1 MKYCAAMVVS
11 MTSAARI
18 TARLAMSLDGYIA
31 TPDGGFDWIRP
42 DVDDHLDTS
51 RQHDFDDYLQDV
63 DIVVMGARCYEQGQA
78 AEFRG
83 KQIYVASARTHPDN
97 DNVRFFGRDIVD
109 VVQREKA
116 DGRTSFLFGGG
127 ILVSSFLARQ
137 AIDEL
142 FVGVVPVLLGSG
154 RRLFCG
160 DYPAQELTLADYS
173 VTRGKVRLRYVRR
186 AAGS

>member
-1 MKYCAAMVVS
+1 
-11 MTSAARI
+11 MTSVPRI
-18 TARLAMSLDGYIA
+18 TARLAMSLDGFIA
-31 TPDGGFDWIRP
+31 TSDGGFDWIRP

-63 DIVVMGARCYEQGQA
+63 DVVVMGARCYEQGHA
-78 AEFRG
+78 AQFQG
-83 KQIYVASARTHPDN
+83 KQIYVASARTHPDIASIQ
-97 DNVRFFGRDIVD
+97 FFGRDIVD
-109 VVQREKA
+109 VILQEKA
-116 DGRTSFLFGGG
+116 GGRTSFLFGGG
-127 ILVSSFLARQ
+127 ILISSFLARQ

-173 VTRGKVRLRYVRR
+173 VTWGKVRLRYVRR
-186 AAGS
+186 SAGS

>member
-1 MKYCAAMVVS
+1 MFMS

-31 TPDGGFDWIRP
+31 STDGGFDWIRP

-63 DIVVMGARCYEQGQA
+63 DIV
-78 AEFRG
+78 
-83 KQIYVASARTHPDN
+83 
-97 DNVRFFGRDIVD
+97 
-109 VVQREKA
+109 
-116 DGRTSFLFGGG
+116 
-127 ILVSSFLARQ
+127 
-137 AIDEL
+137 
-142 FVGVVPVLLGSG
+142 GSG
-154 RRLFCG
+154 RPLFCG
-160 DYPAQELTLADYS
+160 DYPAQELTLAEYS

>member
-1 MKYCAAMVVS
+1 MSGDPAQPDDVLRRYVHVNDSRA
-11 MTSAARI
+11 AARC
-18 TARLAMSLDGYIA
+18 
-31 TPDGGFDWIRP
+31 F
-42 DVDDHLDTS
+42 
-51 RQHDFDDYLQDV
+51 
-63 DIVVMGARCYEQGQA
+63 EQGQA
-78 AEFRG
+78 ADFPAR
-83 KQIYVASARTHPDN
+83 QIYVASAGTHPDN
-97 DNVRFFGRDIVD
+97 ANIRFFGRDIVD
-109 VVQREKA
+109 VVQQEKVN
-116 DGRTSFLFGGG
+116 GRTSFLFGGG
-127 ILVSSFLARQ
+127 ILISSFLARQ

>member
-1 MKYCAAMVVS
+1 
-11 MTSAARI
+11 
-18 TARLAMSLDGYIA
+18 MSLDGYIA

-42 DVDDHLDTS
+42 DVDDHLDTA
-51 RQHDFDDYLQDV
+51 RQHDFGDYLQDV

-78 AEFRG
+78 ADFPD
-83 KQIYVASARTHPDN
+83 KQIYVAAAGPQTDQDN
-97 DNVRFFGRDIVD
+97 IRFCGRDIVD
-109 VVQREKA
+109 VVQQEKA
-116 DGRTSFLFGGG
+116 SGRTSFLFGGG

-160 DYPAQELTLADYS
+160 EYPGQELTLADYS
-173 VTRGKVRLRYVRR
+173 VTSGKVRLRYVRR
-186 AAGS
+186 AGGS